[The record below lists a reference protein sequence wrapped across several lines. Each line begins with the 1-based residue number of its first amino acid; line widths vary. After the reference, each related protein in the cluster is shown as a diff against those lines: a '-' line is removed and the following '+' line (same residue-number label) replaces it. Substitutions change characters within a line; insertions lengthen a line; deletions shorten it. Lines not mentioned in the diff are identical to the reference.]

1 MYYFFKIL
9 LKKNS
14 KTLAVD
20 EVLLVQHNSTLLTD
34 EIICDKDIFDGAEWR
49 EGSTDQVLRGREES
63 KCTQQELQR
72 KQSEIFNE
80 EDVEQEEPKEAS
92 QLLIAAVINMN

>member
-1 MYYFFKIL
+1 M
-9 LKKNS
+9 
-14 KTLAVD
+14 AVD
-20 EVLLVQHNSTLLTD
+20 EELLVQHNSTLLTD

-72 KQSEIFNE
+72 ITIR
-80 EDVEQEEPKEAS
+80 D
-92 QLLIAAVINMN
+92 I